1 MGPGIAHTLADGA
14 APDGLLK
21 RLPSRSES
29 MARAYREMN
38 MARRISTAALA
49 VAASLAA
56 GSAGAADAALI
67 AAATKEGEVNWYS
80 TQIISQLVRPVAA
93 AFEKKYP
100 GIKVRATRANATE
113 VAVKILNESRAG
125 RVQSDV
131 FDGTTTVVPLK
142 KEGYVLRWLPD
153 AAKEYPAEV
162 KDAEG
167 YWIANNLFIITPG
180 FNTALV
186 SRGTEPKTYQDLLN
200 PKWRG
205 KLAWNGFPTSS
216 GAGGFVGTVLTEMGR
231 EKGRAY
237 LRELSKQNIANLR
250 GSAREVLDQSIAGEY
265 PVVLQIFNHHAV
277 ISAKKGAPVDW
288 IKMEPTTGTLSV
300 ISIHK
305 NAPHPNAAKLLVD
318 FIISKEGQ
326 QVFRDAD
333 YITAHPDVPASIP
346 TLKPKEGGFRVHFF
360 TPEQTEDNMP
370 EWKKVSDEFFR

>member
-1 MGPGIAHTLADGA
+1 MAHFD
-14 APDGLLK
+14 
-21 RLPSRSES
+21 R
-29 MARAYREMN
+29 
-38 MARRISTAALA
+38 TAALILAAVVA
-49 VAASLAA
+49 VAAAQSPAQ
-56 GSAGAADAALI
+56 AADAALI
-67 AAATKEGEVNWYS
+67 EAAKKEGEVTWYS

-142 KEGYVLRWLPD
+142 NEGYVLQWLPD
-153 AAKEYPAEV
+153 SAKEYPAEV
-162 KDAEG
+162 KDPQG
-167 YWIANNLFIITPG
+167 YWIANNLFIIAPG
-180 FNTALV
+180 FNTGMV
-186 SRGTEPKTYQDLLN
+186 PRGSEPKTYEDLLD

-216 GAGGFVGTVLTEMGR
+216 GAGGFIGTVLAEMGR
-231 EKGRAY
+231 EKGMAY
-237 LRELSKQNIANLR
+237 LRALSKQNIANLR
-250 GSAREVLDQSIAGEY
+250 GSAREVLDQVIAGEY
-265 PVVLQIFNHHAV
+265 PVALQIFNHHAV

-326 QVFRDAD
+326 KVFSDAD
-333 YITAHPDVPASIP
+333 YITAHPDVPALVP
-346 TLKPKEGGFRVHFF
+346 TLKPAEGKFRVRFF
-360 TPEQTEDNMP
+360 TPEQTEELMP
-370 EWKKVSDEFFR
+370 EWKKVSDELFR